1 MKTYTTSQSEE
12 VGGAKFFTW
21 AVILVAGGLL
31 LATTSQF
38 MPERPAATDAT
49 PKPATAVVQTVPPDR
64 AS

>member
-1 MKTYTTSQSEE
+1 MRTYTTSESED

-21 AVILVAGGLL
+21 VVILVAGGLL

-38 MPERPAATDAT
+38 MPERPADQAPT
-49 PKPATAVVQTVPPDR
+49 PAKAVVQTVAPDR